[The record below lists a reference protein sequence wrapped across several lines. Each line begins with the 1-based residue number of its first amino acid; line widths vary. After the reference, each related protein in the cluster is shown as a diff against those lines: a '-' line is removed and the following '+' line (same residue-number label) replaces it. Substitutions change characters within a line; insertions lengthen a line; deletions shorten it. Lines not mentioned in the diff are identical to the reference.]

1 MGRRKEMSSR
11 DPVFGWWDA
20 PPFIG
25 ELIQSLSGRGR
36 ALFGLSSPPVQNRD
50 LTGLAEMI
58 LSRRGEVSGAI
69 LAEAFLEAY
78 RQASAADRNVFMRA
92 LLDRFGPDRTA
103 LDAATAAYSAERSAE
118 NIARLHEAA
127 EPRRQELFRRINFAK
142 RGTATLVE
150 MREHLMDMLSKE
162 PALQPVDLDFCHLFS
177 SWFNRGFLMLRSIDW
192 TTPANI
198 LEALIRYE
206 AVHDIDGWDDL
217 RRRLAPADRRCFGFF
232 HPQLE
237 DEPLI
242 FVEVALTDHLPASV
256 DALLARDRQPLEV
269 QQATTAVFYSIS
281 NCQRG
286 LAGISLGNFLI
297 KQVVNDLKRDL
308 PRLDNFV
315 TLSPIP
321 GFGAWLR
328 GESRVTDSE
337 EIAQEKQRLIARLE
351 GDWASAGEHELD
363 QIQRAILPLGAH
375 YLLNVRRGNGRPAD
389 PVARFHLGNGA
400 QAERLNFLGDR
411 SPKGMR
417 QSYGLMV
424 NYRYRLGEIEKNH
437 EAYAENGHIAATP
450 ALRKLAQPVSQE
462 VF

>member
-1 MGRRKEMSSR
+1 MSSR

-20 PPFIG
+20 PPFVG

-36 ALFGLSSPPVQNRD
+36 ALFGLASVPIQNRD

-69 LAEAFLEAY
+69 LSEAFLEAY
-78 RQASAADRNVFMRA
+78 RQATGAERGAFMRS
-92 LLDRFGPDRTA
+92 LLDRFGPDAEA
-103 LDAATAAYSAERSAE
+103 LQAAATAYQAEQSAQ

-142 RGTATLVE
+142 NGTANLVE
-150 MREHLMDMLSKE
+150 MREHLMDMLGE
-162 PALQPVDLDFCHLFS
+162 QPELQPVDLDFCHLFS

-206 AVHDIDGWDDL
+206 AVHNIEGWDDL
-217 RRRLAPADRRCFGFF
+217 RRRLAPEDRRCFGFF

-256 DALLARDRQPLEV
+256 DALLARDRQPLQV

-286 LAGISLGNFLI
+286 LTGISLGNFLI

-308 PRLDNFV
+308 PKLENFV

-328 GESRVTDSE
+328 GEGKVVDSD
-337 EIAQEKQRLIARLE
+337 EIREEKQRLVTRLQ
-351 GDWASAGEHELD
+351 GDWISAGERELD
-363 QIQRAILPLGAH
+363 QIQRAMLPFGAH
-375 YLLNVRRGNGRPAD
+375 YLLNVRRGNGRPVD

-400 QAERLNFLGDR
+400 QVERLNFLGDR
-411 SPKGMR
+411 SPKGMH

-437 EAYAENGHIAATP
+437 EAYAENGHIAAMP
-450 ALRKLAQPVSQE
+450 ALRKMAQPVSQG

>member
-1 MGRRKEMSSR
+1 MSSR
-11 DPVFGWWDA
+11 EPVFGWWDA

-36 ALFGLSSPPVQNRD
+36 ALFGLTSSPMQNRD
-50 LTGLAEMI
+50 LVGLAEMI

-78 RQASAADRNVFMRA
+78 RQASGPDRDGFMRA
-92 LLDRFGPDRTA
+92 LLERFGPDSKA
-103 LDAATAAYSAERSAE
+103 LEAAVAAYQTEPSAQ

-150 MREHLMDMLSKE
+150 MREHLMGMLGKE

-192 TTPANI
+192 STPANI

-217 RRRLAPADRRCFGFF
+217 RRRLAPPDRRCFGFF

-242 FVEVALTDHLPASV
+242 FVEVALTDHLASSV
-256 DALLARDRQPLEV
+256 DALLARDREPMDPK
-269 QQATTAVFYSIS
+269 QATTAVFYSIS

-286 LAGISLGNFLI
+286 LTGVSLGNFLI

-308 PRLDNFV
+308 PKLDNFV

-328 GESRVTDSE
+328 DESRFDDGEDIRE
-337 EIAQEKQRLIARLE
+337 ERKRLVARLE
-351 GDWASAGEHELD
+351 GDWASADERELD
-363 QIQRAILPLGAH
+363 AIRRVMLPLGAH

-400 QAERLNFLGDR
+400 QIERLNFLGDR
-411 SPKGMR
+411 SAKGMR

-437 EAYAENGHIAATP
+437 EAYAESGHIAAMP

>member
-1 MGRRKEMSSR
+1 MSRRE
-11 DPVFGWWDA
+11 PVFGWWDA

-25 ELIQSLSGRGR
+25 ELIQSLSGRGK
-36 ALFGLSSPPVQNRD
+36 ALFGFSSQPVQSRD

-78 RQASAADRNVFMRA
+78 RQASVVERETFMRT
-92 LLDRFGPDRTA
+92 LLERFGPDQGI
-103 LDAATAAYSAERSAE
+103 LDAAVAAYQAEPSAKT
-118 NIARLHEAA
+118 IARLHEAA
-127 EPRRQELFRRINFAK
+127 EPRRQELFRRINFAR
-142 RGTATLVE
+142 RGTTTLVE
-150 MREHLMDMLSKE
+150 MREHLMDMLGKE
-162 PALQPVDLDFCHLFS
+162 PALQPVDVDFCHLFS

-192 TTPANI
+192 STPANI

-217 RRRLAPADRRCFGFF
+217 RRRLAPPDRRCFGFF

-242 FVEVALTDHLPASV
+242 FVEVALTDHLASSV
-256 DALLARDRQPLEV
+256 DALLARDREPMDPKD
-269 QQATTAVFYSIS
+269 ATTAVFYSIS

-286 LAGISLGNFLI
+286 LTGISLGNFLI

-308 PRLDNFV
+308 PKLENFV

-328 GESRVTDSE
+328 DETRAEDSE
-337 EIAQEKQRLIARLE
+337 EVAAEKKLLVARLE
-351 GDWASAGEHELD
+351 GDWPLLDERELD
-363 QIQRAILPLGAH
+363 AIRRGMLPLGAH
-375 YLLNVRRGNGRPAD
+375 YLLNVRRKNGRPVD

-400 QAERLNFLGDR
+400 QVDRLNFLGDR

-437 EAYAENGHIAATP
+437 EAYAENGHIAAMP

-462 VF
+462 VY

>member
-1 MGRRKEMSSR
+1 MSRRE
-11 DPVFGWWDA
+11 PVFGWWDA

-25 ELIQSLSGRGR
+25 ELIQSLSGRGK
-36 ALFGLSSPPVQNRD
+36 ALFGFSSQPVQNRD

-78 RQASAADRNVFMRA
+78 RQASGAERETFMRA
-92 LLDRFGPDRTA
+92 LLERFGPDQDA
-103 LDAATAAYSAERSAE
+103 LEAAVAAYQAEPGAKT
-118 NIARLHEAA
+118 IARLHEAA
-127 EPRRQELFRRINFAK
+127 EPRRQELFRRINFAR

-192 TTPANI
+192 STPANI

-217 RRRLAPADRRCFGFF
+217 RRRLAPPDRRCFGFF

-242 FVEVALTDHLPASV
+242 FVEVALTDHLSSSV
-256 DALLARDRQPLEV
+256 DALLAQDREPMDPKD
-269 QQATTAVFYSIS
+269 ATTAVFYSIS

-286 LAGISLGNFLI
+286 LTGISLGNFLI
-297 KQVVNDLKRDL
+297 KQVVTDLKRDL
-308 PRLDNFV
+308 PKLENFV

-328 GESRVTDSE
+328 DETRVQGGQEIME
-337 EIAQEKQRLIARLE
+337 EKKQLVARLKD
-351 GDWASAGEHELD
+351 DWVSADERDLD
-363 QIQRAILPLGAH
+363 AIRRAMLPLGAH
-375 YLLNVRRGNGRPAD
+375 YLLNVRRKNGRPVD

-400 QAERLNFLGDR
+400 QVERLNFLGDR
-411 SPKGMR
+411 SAKGMH

-437 EAYAENGHIAATP
+437 EAYAENGHVAAMP

>member
-1 MGRRKEMSSR
+1 MSNK

-78 RQASAADRNVFMRA
+78 RQASAPERDTFMRA
-92 LLDRFGPDRTA
+92 LLERFGPDRTA
-103 LDAATAAYSAERSAE
+103 LDAAATAYNTEPSAE

-217 RRRLAPADRRCFGFF
+217 RRRLAPVDRRCFGFF

-308 PRLDNFV
+308 PRLENFV

-328 GESRVTDSE
+328 GESRVTDS
-337 EIAQEKQRLIARLE
+337 AQIQEEKQRLMARLE
-351 GDWASAGEHELD
+351 GDWAAAGERELD
-363 QIQRAILPLGAH
+363 QIQRAMLPLGAH
-375 YLLNVRRGNGRPAD
+375 YLLNVRRGNGRPVD

-411 SPKGMR
+411 SQKGMR

-437 EAYAENGHIAATP
+437 EAYAENGHIAAMP

>member
-1 MGRRKEMSSR
+1 MSSR

-50 LTGLAEMI
+50 LVGLAEMI

-78 RQASAADRNVFMRA
+78 RQVSASDRDAFMRA
-92 LLDRFGPDRTA
+92 LLDRFGPDRTV
-103 LDAATAAYSAERSAE
+103 LDGAAAAYNTEPSAE

-308 PRLDNFV
+308 PRLENFV

-328 GESRVTDSE
+328 GESRITDGE
-337 EIAQEKQRLIARLE
+337 EISQEKQRLIARLE

-363 QIQRAILPLGAH
+363 QVRRAMLPLGAH
-375 YLLNVRRGNGRPAD
+375 YLLNVRRGNGRPVD

>member
-1 MGRRKEMSSR
+1 MSSR

-103 LDAATAAYSAERSAE
+103 LDAATAAYSAEPSAE

-321 GFGAWLR
+321 SFGAWLR

-337 EIAQEKQRLIARLE
+337 EIAQEKQRLMARLE

>member
-1 MGRRKEMSSR
+1 MSSR

-69 LAEAFLEAY
+69 LAEALLEAY
-78 RQASAADRNVFMRA
+78 RQASAPDREIFMRA

-103 LDAATAAYSAERSAE
+103 LDAAAAAYNTEPSAE
-118 NIARLHEAA
+118 NIARLHGAA

-150 MREHLMDMLSKE
+150 MREHLMDMLAKE

-308 PRLDNFV
+308 PRLENFV

-328 GESRVTDSE
+328 GESRVTDSA
-337 EIAQEKQRLIARLE
+337 EITLEKQRLVAQLE
-351 GDWASAGEHELD
+351 GDWASVGERELD
-363 QIQRAILPLGAH
+363 QIQRAMLPLGAH
-375 YLLNVRRGNGRPAD
+375 YLLNVRRGNGRPVD

-400 QAERLNFLGDR
+400 QVERLNFLGDR

>member
-1 MGRRKEMSSR
+1 MSSR

-50 LTGLAEMI
+50 LVGLAEMI

-78 RQASAADRNVFMRA
+78 RQVSASDRDAFMRA
-92 LLDRFGPDRTA
+92 LLDRFGPDRTV
-103 LDAATAAYSAERSAE
+103 LDGAAAAYNTEPSAE

-308 PRLDNFV
+308 PRLENFV

-337 EIAQEKQRLIARLE
+337 EISQEKQRLIARLE

-363 QIQRAILPLGAH
+363 QVRRAMLPLGAH
-375 YLLNVRRGNGRPAD
+375 YLLNVRRGNGRPVD

>member
-1 MGRRKEMSSR
+1 MSSR

-78 RQASAADRNVFMRA
+78 RQASAADRDVFMHA

-103 LDAATAAYSAERSAE
+103 LDAAAAAYNTEPSAE

-308 PRLDNFV
+308 PRLENFV

-321 GFGAWLR
+321 GFSAWLR

-337 EIAQEKQRLIARLE
+337 EITREKQRLIARLE

-363 QIQRAILPLGAH
+363 QIQRAMLPLGAH
-375 YLLNVRRGNGRPAD
+375 YLLNVRRGNGRPVD

>member
-1 MGRRKEMSSR
+1 MSSR

-103 LDAATAAYSAERSAE
+103 LDAATAAYSAEPSAE

-321 GFGAWLR
+321 SFGAWLR

>member
-1 MGRRKEMSSR
+1 MGNR

-50 LTGLAEMI
+50 LAGLAGMI

-78 RQASAADRNVFMRA
+78 RQASAPQREAFMRA
-92 LLDRFGPDRTA
+92 LLDRFGPDRAA
-103 LDAATAAYSAERSAE
+103 LDAAAAAYGAEPSAE

-127 EPRRQELFRRINFAK
+127 EPSRQELFRRINFAK
-142 RGTATLVE
+142 RGTAALVE
-150 MREHLMDMLSKE
+150 MREHLMDMLPKE

-242 FVEVALTDHLPASV
+242 FVEVALTDHLAASV
-256 DALLARDRQPLEV
+256 DALLARDRQPLDV

-308 PRLDNFV
+308 PRLENFV

-328 GESRVTDSE
+328 GEGRVTDSA
-337 EIAQEKQRLIARLE
+337 EILEEKQRLIARLE
-351 GDWASAGEHELD
+351 GDWASAGERELD
-363 QIQRAILPLGAH
+363 QIQRAMLPLGAH
-375 YLLNVRRGNGRPAD
+375 YLLNVRRGNGRPVD

-400 QAERLNFLGDR
+400 QVERLNFLGDR
-411 SPKGMR
+411 SAKGMR

-437 EAYAENGHIAATP
+437 EAYAENGHIAAMP

>member
-1 MGRRKEMSSR
+1 MSSR

-78 RQASAADRNVFMRA
+78 RQASVPDRDAFMRA
-92 LLDRFGPDRTA
+92 LLDHFGPDRTI
-103 LDAATAAYSAERSAE
+103 LDAAAAAYNAEPSAE

-150 MREHLMDMLSKE
+150 MREHLMDMLAKE

-308 PRLDNFV
+308 PRLENFV

-328 GESRVTDSE
+328 GESRATDSA
-337 EIAQEKQRLIARLE
+337 EIVEEKQRLVARLE
-351 GDWASAGEHELD
+351 GDWASAGERELD
-363 QIQRAILPLGAH
+363 QIQRAMLPLGAH
-375 YLLNVRRGNGRPAD
+375 YLLNVRRGNGRPVD

>member
-1 MGRRKEMSSR
+1 MSSR

-50 LTGLAEMI
+50 LAGLAEMI

-78 RQASAADRNVFMRA
+78 RQASVPDRDAFMRA
-92 LLDRFGPDRTA
+92 LLDRFGPDRPV
-103 LDAATAAYSAERSAE
+103 LDAAAAAYNAEPSAE

-150 MREHLMDMLSKE
+150 MREHLMDMLAKE

-308 PRLDNFV
+308 PRLENFV

-328 GESRVTDSE
+328 GESRATDSA
-337 EIAQEKQRLIARLE
+337 EIVEEKQRLMARLE
-351 GDWASAGEHELD
+351 GDWASAGERELD
-363 QIQRAILPLGAH
+363 QIQRAMLPLGAH
-375 YLLNVRRGNGRPAD
+375 YLLNVRRGNGRPVD

>member
-1 MGRRKEMSSR
+1 MSSR

-78 RQASAADRNVFMRA
+78 RQASAADRDVFMRA

-103 LDAATAAYSAERSAE
+103 LDAAATAYSANPSAE

-308 PRLDNFV
+308 PRLENFV

-328 GESRVTDSE
+328 GESRVIDSE
-337 EIAQEKQRLIARLE
+337 EITREKQRLVARLE

-363 QIQRAILPLGAH
+363 QIQRAMLPLGAH
-375 YLLNVRRGNGRPAD
+375 YLLNVRRGNGRPVD

>member
-1 MGRRKEMSSR
+1 MSSK

-36 ALFGLSSPPVQNRD
+36 ALFGLASAPIQNRD

-69 LAEAFLEAY
+69 LSEAFLEAY
-78 RQASAADRNVFMRA
+78 RQATGAERGAFMRS
-92 LLDRFGPDRTA
+92 LLDRFGPDAEA
-103 LDAATAAYSAERSAE
+103 LQAAATAYQAEQSAP

-142 RGTATLVE
+142 NGTANLVE
-150 MREHLMDMLSKE
+150 MREHLMDMLGE
-162 PALQPVDLDFCHLFS
+162 QPELQPVDLDFCHLFS

-206 AVHDIDGWDDL
+206 AVHNIEGWDDL
-217 RRRLAPADRRCFGFF
+217 RRRLAPEDRRCFGFF

-256 DALLARDRQPLEV
+256 DALLARDRQPLQV

-286 LAGISLGNFLI
+286 LTGISLGNFLI

-308 PRLDNFV
+308 PKLENFV

-328 GESRVTDSE
+328 SEGKVVDSD
-337 EIAQEKQRLIARLE
+337 EIREEKQRLVARLQ
-351 GDWASAGEHELD
+351 GDWISAGERELD
-363 QIQRAILPLGAH
+363 QIQRAMLPLGAH
-375 YLLNVRRGNGRPAD
+375 YLLNVRRGNGRPVD

-400 QAERLNFLGDR
+400 QVERLNFLGDR
-411 SPKGMR
+411 SPKGMH

-437 EAYAENGHIAATP
+437 EAYAENGHIAAMP
-450 ALRKLAQPVSQE
+450 ALRKMAQPVSQG

>member
-1 MGRRKEMSSR
+1 MSNKE
-11 DPVFGWWDA
+11 PVFGWWDA

-50 LTGLAEMI
+50 LIGLAEMI

-78 RQASAADRNVFMRA
+78 RQASSLDRDAFMRA

-103 LDAATAAYSAERSAE
+103 LDAAAAAYSSEPSAE

-150 MREHLMDMLSKE
+150 MREHLMDMLAKE

-308 PRLDNFV
+308 PRLENFV
-315 TLSPIP
+315 TLSPMP

-328 GESRVTDSE
+328 GESRAVDSA
-337 EIAQEKQRLIARLE
+337 EIQVEKQRLVARLE
-351 GDWASAGEHELD
+351 GDWASAGERELD
-363 QIQRAILPLGAH
+363 QIQRAMLPLGAH
-375 YLLNVRRGNGRPAD
+375 YLLNVRRGNGRPVD

-400 QAERLNFLGDR
+400 QVERLNFLGDR
-411 SPKGMR
+411 SAKGMR

-437 EAYAENGHIAATP
+437 EAYAENGHIAAMP

>member
-1 MGRRKEMSSR
+1 MSSR

-50 LTGLAEMI
+50 LAGLAEMI

-78 RQASAADRNVFMRA
+78 RQASVPDRDAFMRA
-92 LLDRFGPDRTA
+92 LLDRFGPDRPV
-103 LDAATAAYSAERSAE
+103 LDAAAAAYNAEPSAE
-118 NIARLHEAA
+118 NIARLHDAA

-150 MREHLMDMLSKE
+150 MREHLMDMLAKE
-162 PALQPVDLDFCHLFS
+162 PALQPVNLDFCHLFS

-308 PRLDNFV
+308 PRLENFV

-328 GESRVTDSE
+328 GESRVTDSA
-337 EIAQEKQRLIARLE
+337 EIVEEKQRLMARLE
-351 GDWASAGEHELD
+351 GDWASADERELD
-363 QIQRAILPLGAH
+363 QIQRAMLPLGAH
-375 YLLNVRRGNGRPAD
+375 YLLNVRRGNGRPVD

>member
-1 MGRRKEMSSR
+1 
-11 DPVFGWWDA
+11 
-20 PPFIG
+20 
-25 ELIQSLSGRGR
+25 
-36 ALFGLSSPPVQNRD
+36 
-50 LTGLAEMI
+50 
-58 LSRRGEVSGAI
+58 
-69 LAEAFLEAY
+69 
-78 RQASAADRNVFMRA
+78 
-92 LLDRFGPDRTA
+92 
-103 LDAATAAYSAERSAE
+103 
-118 NIARLHEAA
+118 
-127 EPRRQELFRRINFAK
+127 
-142 RGTATLVE
+142 
-150 MREHLMDMLSKE
+150 MDMLSKE

-308 PRLDNFV
+308 PRLENFV

-328 GESRVTDSE
+328 GESRVTDNE

-363 QIQRAILPLGAH
+363 QIQRAMLPLGAH
-375 YLLNVRRGNGRPAD
+375 YLLNVRRGNGRPVD

>member
-1 MGRRKEMSSR
+1 MSSR

-50 LTGLAEMI
+50 LAGLAEMI

-78 RQASAADRNVFMRA
+78 RQASVPDRDAFMRA
-92 LLDRFGPDRTA
+92 LLDRFGPDRPV
-103 LDAATAAYSAERSAE
+103 LDAAAAAYNAEPSAE

-150 MREHLMDMLSKE
+150 MREHLMDMLAKE

-308 PRLDNFV
+308 PRLENFV

-328 GESRVTDSE
+328 GESRATDSA
-337 EIAQEKQRLIARLE
+337 EIVEEKQRLMARLE
-351 GDWASAGEHELD
+351 GDWASADERELD
-363 QIQRAILPLGAH
+363 QIQRAMLPLGAH
-375 YLLNVRRGNGRPAD
+375 YLLNVRRGNGRPVD

>member
-1 MGRRKEMSSR
+1 MSSR

-50 LTGLAEMI
+50 LAGLAEMI

-78 RQASAADRNVFMRA
+78 RQASVPDRDAFMRA
-92 LLDRFGPDRTA
+92 LLDRFGPDRPV
-103 LDAATAAYSAERSAE
+103 LDAAAAAYNAEPSAE

-150 MREHLMDMLSKE
+150 MREHLMDMLAKE

-308 PRLDNFV
+308 PRLENFV

-328 GESRVTDSE
+328 GESRVTDSA
-337 EIAQEKQRLIARLE
+337 EIVEEKQRLMARLE
-351 GDWASAGEHELD
+351 GDWASADERELD
-363 QIQRAILPLGAH
+363 QIQRAMLPLGAY
-375 YLLNVRRGNGRPAD
+375 YLLNVRRGNGRPVD

>member
-1 MGRRKEMSSR
+1 MSSR

-50 LTGLAEMI
+50 LIGLAEMI

-78 RQASAADRNVFMRA
+78 RQANAADRDAFMRA
-92 LLDRFGPDRTA
+92 LLDRFGPDRPA
-103 LDAATAAYSAERSAE
+103 LDAAAAAYGAEPSAQ

-150 MREHLMDMLSKE
+150 MREHLMDMLPKE

-232 HPQLE
+232 HPQQE

-308 PRLDNFV
+308 PRLENFV

-328 GESRVTDSE
+328 GESRVTDSA
-337 EIAQEKQRLIARLE
+337 EIVEEKQRLMTRLE
-351 GDWASAGEHELD
+351 GDWASAGERELD
-363 QIQRAILPLGAH
+363 QIQRAMLPLGAH
-375 YLLNVRRGNGRPAD
+375 YLLNVRRGNGRPVD

-437 EAYAENGHIAATP
+437 EAYAENGHIAAMP

>member
-1 MGRRKEMSSR
+1 MNSKEV
-11 DPVFGWWDA
+11 VFGWWNA
-20 PPFIG
+20 SPVVS

-36 ALFGLSSPPVQNRD
+36 SLFGFSVSPMQNHD
-50 LTGLAEMI
+50 VAGLANMI

-78 RQASAADRNVFMRA
+78 RQADSGERDTFMRA
-92 LLDRFGPDRTA
+92 LLERFGPSSTA
-103 LDAATAAYSAERSAE
+103 LEAAVKAYQEEPNAANTAM
-118 NIARLHEAA
+118 LHDAA

-142 RGTATLVE
+142 RGTAMLVE
-150 MREHLMDMLSKE
+150 MREHLLDMLGNE
-162 PALQPVDLDFCHLFS
+162 PALQPVDVDFCHLFS

-192 TTPANI
+192 STPANI

-217 RRRLAPADRRCFGFF
+217 RRRLAPPDRRCFGFF

-242 FVEVALTDHLPASV
+242 FVEVALTDHLSASV
-256 DALLARDRQPLEV
+256 DALLASDRQPMDAKD
-269 QQATTAVFYSIS
+269 ATTAVFYSIS

-286 LAGISLGNFLI
+286 LTGISLGNFLI

-308 PRLDNFV
+308 PKLENFV
-315 TLSPIP
+315 TLSPMP
-321 GFGAWLR
+321 GFAAWLR
-328 GESRVTDSE
+328 GVPRPEDDE
-337 EIAQEKQRLIARLE
+337 EITAEKKRLVALLE
-351 GDWASAGEHELD
+351 GDWASAGERELD
-363 QIQRAILPLGAH
+363 AIRGAMLPLGAH
-375 YLLNVRRGNGRPAD
+375 YLLNARRGNGRPVD

-400 QAERLNFLGDR
+400 QVERLNFLGDR

-417 QSYGLMV
+417 LSYGLMV

-437 EAYAENGHIAATP
+437 EAYAENGHIAALP

>member
-1 MGRRKEMSSR
+1 MSSR

-78 RQASAADRNVFMRA
+78 RQARVPDRDIFMRA
-92 LLDRFGPDRTA
+92 LLDRFGPDRKA
-103 LDAATAAYSAERSAE
+103 LDAAAEAYRGDPSAE

-256 DALLARDRQPLEV
+256 DALLARDRQPLDV

-308 PRLDNFV
+308 PRLENFV

-337 EIAQEKQRLIARLE
+337 EISQEKQRLIARLE

-363 QIQRAILPLGAH
+363 QFQRAMLPLGAH
-375 YLLNVRRGNGRPAD
+375 YLLNVRRGNGRPVD

-437 EAYAENGHIAATP
+437 EAYAENGHIAAMP

>member
-1 MGRRKEMSSR
+1 MSSR

-50 LTGLAEMI
+50 LAGLAEMI

-78 RQASAADRNVFMRA
+78 RQASVPDRDAFMRA
-92 LLDRFGPDRTA
+92 LLDRFGPDRPV
-103 LDAATAAYSAERSAE
+103 LDAAAAAYNAEPSAE

-150 MREHLMDMLSKE
+150 MREHLMDMLAKE

-308 PRLDNFV
+308 PRLENFV

-328 GESRVTDSE
+328 GESRVTDSA
-337 EIAQEKQRLIARLE
+337 EIVEEKQWLMARLE
-351 GDWASAGEHELD
+351 GDWASAGERELD
-363 QIQRAILPLGAH
+363 QIQRAMLPLGAH
-375 YLLNVRRGNGRPAD
+375 YLLNVRRGNGRPVD

>member
-1 MGRRKEMSSR
+1 MSSR
-11 DPVFGWWDA
+11 EPVFGWWDA

-36 ALFGLSSPPVQNRD
+36 ALFGLTSPPMQNRD
-50 LTGLAEMI
+50 LVGLAEMI

-78 RQASAADRNVFMRA
+78 RQASGSDRDTFMRA
-92 LLDRFGPDRTA
+92 LLDRFGPDSEV
-103 LDAATAAYSAERSAE
+103 LEAAVSAYQADPSAR

-150 MREHLMDMLSKE
+150 MREHLMGMLGKE

-192 TTPANI
+192 STPANI

-217 RRRLAPADRRCFGFF
+217 RRRLAPPDRRCFGFF
-232 HPQLE
+232 HPQLD

-242 FVEVALTDHLPASV
+242 FVEVALTDHLSSSV
-256 DALLARDRQPLEV
+256 DALLARDRQPMDPK
-269 QQATTAVFYSIS
+269 QATTAVFYSIS

-286 LAGISLGNFLI
+286 LTGVSLGNFLI

-308 PRLDNFV
+308 PKLDNFV

-328 GESRVTDSE
+328 GEGRVDDAEDIRE
-337 EIAQEKQRLIARLE
+337 EKKRLVARLE
-351 GDWASAGEHELD
+351 GDWASADEHELD
-363 QIQRAILPLGAH
+363 AIRRVMLPLGAH
-375 YLLNVRRGNGRPAD
+375 YLLNVRRANGRPVD

-400 QAERLNFLGDR
+400 QIERLNFLGDR
-411 SPKGMR
+411 SAKGMR

-437 EAYAENGHIAATP
+437 EAYAESGHIAAMP

>member
-1 MGRRKEMSSR
+1 MSSR

-78 RQASAADRNVFMRA
+78 RQSSGLERDALMHA
-92 LLDRFGPDRTA
+92 LLDRFGPDRAA
-103 LDAATAAYSAERSAE
+103 LDAAAAAYGVDPSAQ

-150 MREHLMDMLSKE
+150 MREHLMDMLAKE

-217 RRRLAPADRRCFGFF
+217 RRRLVPSDRRCFGFF

-242 FVEVALTDHLPASV
+242 FVEVALTDHISSSV
-256 DALLARDRQPLEV
+256 DALLASNREPMDAKD
-269 QQATTAVFYSIS
+269 ATTAVFYSIS

-308 PRLDNFV
+308 PRLENFV

-328 GESRVTDSE
+328 GESRIIDSAE
-337 EIAQEKQRLIARLE
+337 VNQEKQRLMTKLE
-351 GDWASAGEHELD
+351 GDWSSTGERELD
-363 QIQRAILPLGAH
+363 QIQRAMLPLGAH
-375 YLLNVRRGNGRPAD
+375 YLLNVRRGNGRPVD

-400 QAERLNFLGDR
+400 QIERLNFLGDR
-411 SPKGMR
+411 SQKGMR

-437 EAYAENGHIAATP
+437 EAYAENGHIAAMP

>member
-1 MGRRKEMSSR
+1 MSSR

-78 RQASAADRNVFMRA
+78 RQASAADRDVFMHA

-103 LDAATAAYSAERSAE
+103 LDAAAAAYNTEPSAE

-142 RGTATLVE
+142 RGTAMLVE

-308 PRLDNFV
+308 PRLENFV

-328 GESRVTDSE
+328 GESRVIDSE

-351 GDWASAGEHELD
+351 GDWAAVGEHELD
-363 QIQRAILPLGAH
+363 QIQRAMLPLGAH
-375 YLLNVRRGNGRPAD
+375 YLLNVRRGNGRPVD

>member
-1 MGRRKEMSSR
+1 MSSR

-78 RQASAADRNVFMRA
+78 RQARVPDRDIFMRA
-92 LLDRFGPDRTA
+92 LLDRFGPDRKA
-103 LDAATAAYSAERSAE
+103 LDAAAEAYRGDPSAE

-256 DALLARDRQPLEV
+256 DALLARDRQPLDV

-308 PRLDNFV
+308 PRLENFV

-337 EIAQEKQRLIARLE
+337 EISQEKQRLIARLE

-363 QIQRAILPLGAH
+363 QIQRAMLPLGAH
-375 YLLNVRRGNGRPAD
+375 YLLNVRRGNGRPVD

-437 EAYAENGHIAATP
+437 EAYAENGHIAAMP

>member
-1 MGRRKEMSSR
+1 MSNK

-50 LTGLAEMI
+50 LIGLAEMI

-78 RQASAADRNVFMRA
+78 RQASALERDAFMRA

-103 LDAATAAYSAERSAE
+103 LDAAAAAYNTEPSAQ

-217 RRRLAPADRRCFGFF
+217 RRRLAPVDRRCFGFF

-308 PRLDNFV
+308 PRLENFV
-315 TLSPIP
+315 TLSPMP

-328 GESRVTDSE
+328 GESRFTDS
-337 EIAQEKQRLIARLE
+337 AQIQEEKQRLMARLE
-351 GDWASAGEHELD
+351 GDWAAAGERELD
-363 QIQRAILPLGAH
+363 QIRRAMLPLAAH
-375 YLLNVRRGNGRPAD
+375 YLLNVRRGNGRPVD

-411 SPKGMR
+411 SQKGMR

-437 EAYAENGHIAATP
+437 EAYAENGHIAAMP

>member
-1 MGRRKEMSSR
+1 MSSR

-78 RQASAADRNVFMRA
+78 RQARVPDRDIFMRA
-92 LLDRFGPDRTA
+92 LLDRFGPDRKA
-103 LDAATAAYSAERSAE
+103 LDAAAEAYRGDPSAE

-256 DALLARDRQPLEV
+256 DALLARDRQPLDV

-308 PRLDNFV
+308 PRLENFV
-315 TLSPIP
+315 TLSPMP

-328 GESRVTDSE
+328 GESRVTDGE
-337 EIAQEKQRLIARLE
+337 EISQEKQRLIARLE
-351 GDWASAGEHELD
+351 GDWASGGEHELD
-363 QIQRAILPLGAH
+363 QIQRHMLPLGAH
-375 YLLNVRRGNGRPAD
+375 YLLNVRRGNGRPVD

>member
-1 MGRRKEMSSR
+1 MSSR

-78 RQASAADRNVFMRA
+78 RQARVPDRDIFMRA
-92 LLDRFGPDRTA
+92 LLDRFGPDRKA
-103 LDAATAAYSAERSAE
+103 LDAAAEAYRGDPSAE

-256 DALLARDRQPLEV
+256 DALLARDRQPLDV

-308 PRLDNFV
+308 PRLENFV

-337 EIAQEKQRLIARLE
+337 EISQEKQRLIARLE

-363 QIQRAILPLGAH
+363 QIQRAMLPLGAH
-375 YLLNVRRGNGRPAD
+375 YLLNVRRGNGRPVD

>member
-1 MGRRKEMSSR
+1 MSNK

-50 LTGLAEMI
+50 LIGLAEMI

-78 RQASAADRNVFMRA
+78 RQANAADRDAFMRA

-103 LDAATAAYSAERSAE
+103 LDAAAAAYNVEPSAQ

-150 MREHLMDMLSKE
+150 MREHLMDMLAKE

-217 RRRLAPADRRCFGFF
+217 RRRLAPVDRRCFGFF

-308 PRLDNFV
+308 PRLENFV

-328 GESRVTDSE
+328 GERRVTDS
-337 EIAQEKQRLIARLE
+337 AQIQEEKQRLMARLD
-351 GDWASAGEHELD
+351 GDWASTGERELD
-363 QIQRAILPLGAH
+363 QIQRAMLPLGAH
-375 YLLNVRRGNGRPAD
+375 YLLNVRRGNGRPVD

-411 SPKGMR
+411 SQKGMR

-437 EAYAENGHIAATP
+437 EAYAENGHIAAMP

>member
-1 MGRRKEMSSR
+1 MSRRE
-11 DPVFGWWDA
+11 PVFGWWDA

-25 ELIQSLSGRGR
+25 ELIQSLSGRGK
-36 ALFGLSSPPVQNRD
+36 ALFGFSSQPVQSRD

-78 RQASAADRNVFMRA
+78 RQASVVEREAFMRT
-92 LLDRFGPDRTA
+92 LLERFGPDQGI
-103 LDAATAAYSAERSAE
+103 LDAAVAAYQAEPGAKT
-118 NIARLHEAA
+118 IARLHEAA
-127 EPRRQELFRRINFAK
+127 EPRRQELFRRINFAR
-142 RGTATLVE
+142 RGTTTLVE
-150 MREHLMDMLSKE
+150 MREHLMDMLGKE
-162 PALQPVDLDFCHLFS
+162 PALQPVDVDFCHLFS

-192 TTPANI
+192 STPANI

-217 RRRLAPADRRCFGFF
+217 RRRLAPPDRRCFGFF

-242 FVEVALTDHLPASV
+242 FVEVALTDHLASSV
-256 DALLARDRQPLEV
+256 DALLARDRAPMDPKD
-269 QQATTAVFYSIS
+269 ATTAVFYSIS

-297 KQVVNDLKRDL
+297 KQVVNDLKREL
-308 PRLDNFV
+308 PRLENFV

-328 GESRVTDSE
+328 GETRAEDSE
-337 EIAQEKQRLIARLE
+337 EVVAEKKLLVARLE
-351 GDWASAGEHELD
+351 GDWTLLDERELD
-363 QIQRAILPLGAH
+363 AIRRAMLPLGAH
-375 YLLNVRRGNGRPAD
+375 YLLNVRRKNGRPVD

-400 QAERLNFLGDR
+400 QVERLNFLGDR

-437 EAYAENGHIAATP
+437 EAYAENGHIAAMP

-462 VF
+462 VY